1 MLGAGRWG
9 QVLGTHR
16 GSVED
21 GSYRV
26 EATKTAICWPFRKP
40 SDGLEPSTPSLPFL
54 LLRISET
61 HWSCAFPAIRLVSPL
76 VAPLRLKSPE
86 PPRTAL
92 NLSPEPSPTE
102 SVVAV
107 SVANMQASPGNAP
120 GRLSSVQAGRACGWI
135 GREARGGEHLQGPA
149 RLTRRRRIARICV
162 CVTRRSPMR
171 DEVRFRLPSSRPS
184 SQRRADVR
192 LALLLARNGQ

>member
-1 MLGAGRWG
+1 
-9 QVLGTHR
+9 
-16 GSVED
+16 
-21 GSYRV
+21 
-26 EATKTAICWPFRKP
+26 
-40 SDGLEPSTPSLPFL
+40 
-54 LLRISET
+54 
-61 HWSCAFPAIRLVSPL
+61 
-76 VAPLRLKSPE
+76 
-86 PPRTAL
+86 
-92 NLSPEPSPTE
+92 
-102 SVVAV
+102 VVAV

-120 GRLSSVQAGRACGWI
+120 GRLSSVQAGRAWGWI

-192 LALLLARNGQ
+192 FALLLARNGQ